1 MATNKNAKAMCDEG
15 GFVYPLRVMRLS
27 SYGTLRCPQC
37 FDGRY
42 DLKNHPQN
50 RVPDTRDD
58 PTIQNARPDDGGR
71 NLEWQLADITWND
84 VPEPDDRKWGTV

>member
-1 MATNKNAKAMCDEG
+1 MATNKNAKAMCDEC

-71 NLEWQLADITWND
+71 HLEWQLADITWND

>member
-1 MATNKNAKAMCDEG
+1 MATDKNAKAMCDEC

-50 RVPDTRDD
+50 RVPDTIDD

-84 VPEPDDRKWGTV
+84 IPEPDDRKWGTV

>member
-1 MATNKNAKAMCDEG
+1 MATDKIAKAMCDECG
-15 GFVYPLRVMRLS
+15 VVYPLRVMRLS

-84 VPEPDDRKWGTV
+84 IPEPDDRKWGTV

>member
-1 MATNKNAKAMCDEG
+1 MATNKNAKAMCDEC

-42 DLKNHPQN
+42 YLKNHPKN

-84 VPEPDDRKWGTV
+84 DPEPDDRKCGTV

>member
-1 MATNKNAKAMCDEG
+1 MATNKNAKAMCDTC
-15 GFVYPLRVMRLS
+15 GFVYAQRVMRLS
-27 SYGTLRCPQC
+27 SYDTLQYPQC

>member
-1 MATNKNAKAMCDEG
+1 MAKNKNAKAMCDEC